1 MGDTMESVLQ
11 ILNMDMDTMENAQQ
25 TQKRLMDMGI
35 MESAQQTPKK
45 LMDMDIMESA
55 QQIQKLMDMDTMVN
69 AQQTQKLMDTDTM
82 ESAQQTQ
89 KLMGMDIMDMERGQL
104 NHMVMV
110 DTIARDQLSHMDM
123 DYNQVNLL
131 NKPNTMMYNMHLTHC
146 SLFVNMKTKILI
158 TTKIKIPFITMQK

>member
-1 MGDTMESVLQ
+1 MESAQQ
-11 ILNMDMDTMENAQQ
+11 IQKLMDMDTMV
-25 TQKRLMDMGI
+25 
-35 MESAQQTPKK
+35 
-45 LMDMDIMESA
+45 SA

-89 KLMGMDIMDMERGQL
+89 KLMGMDIMVSVQQTQKLMDMD
-104 NHMVMV
+104 MV
-110 DTIARDQLSHMDM
+110 DTTARDRLSHTDM

-146 SLFVNMKTKILI
+146 SLFINKSKILI
-158 TTKIKIPFITMQK
+158 TTKINIPFITMQK

>member
-1 MGDTMESVLQ
+1 MGKL
-11 ILNMDMDTMENAQQ
+11 MDMDTMV
-25 TQKRLMDMGI
+25 
-35 MESAQQTPKK
+35 SAQQT
-45 LMDMDIMESA
+45 
-55 QQIQKLMDMDTMVN
+55 QKLMDMDTMVN

-89 KLMGMDIMDMERGQL
+89 KLMDMDMVRGQL
-104 NHMVMV
+104 SHMDMV
-110 DTIARDQLSHMDM
+110 DTMARDQLSHMDM

-146 SLFVNMKTKILI
+146 SLFVNMKSKILI